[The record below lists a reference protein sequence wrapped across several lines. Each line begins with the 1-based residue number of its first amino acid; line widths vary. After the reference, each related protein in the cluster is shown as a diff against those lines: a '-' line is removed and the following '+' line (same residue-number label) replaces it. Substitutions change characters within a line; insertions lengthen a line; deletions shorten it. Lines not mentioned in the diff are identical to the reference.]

1 MAASASTSPSASA
14 TEQTDKVLSALR
26 LSEDGGST
34 SPSST
39 VPNGIT
45 VNGHAKGAPEDGD
58 VDPVTRLQRDLERTR
73 EEKETLAAQYRN
85 LLSRLTTMKNTLG
98 NKLKQDA
105 VRRATWI
112 LASF

>member
-1 MAASASTSPSASA
+1 MAASASASPSASA
-14 TEQTDKVLSALR
+14 TEQTDKVLNALR

-45 VNGHAKGAPEDGD
+45 VNGHAKDAPEDD
-58 VDPVTRLQRDLERTR
+58 ADPVTRLQRELEKTR

-105 VRRATWI
+105 VRRATWV
-112 LASF
+112 LTSF